1 MSENSTVADSMS
13 TLRERAANA
22 LDESRI
28 AGAARTVATTTTTVV
43 RESALYRWLTAEP
56 DPEIIVI
63 DLRDTRTVGPFIT
76 VLTRVVGWLAPIY
89 RESVLAD
96 GVTAL
101 GALLAWVADTQAGG
115 ALAALFEPPATP
127 ADDAAA
133 QTEGEPPDRDAE

>member
-1 MSENSTVADSMS
+1 MTSIT
-13 TLRERAANA
+13 TLRERATAA
-22 LDESRI
+22 MGGSRI
-28 AGAARTVATTTTTVV
+28 ARTARTVASTAAAFVT
-43 RESALYRWLTAEP
+43 ESFLYGWLTAEP
-56 DPEIIVI
+56 DPDVVVI

-101 GALLAWVADTQAGG
+101 GALLAWVADTQAGR
-115 ALAALFEPPATP
+115 ALAALFEPPAPP
-127 ADDAAA
+127 ADDAAAA